1 MPRMNLDY
9 PIIVLGNGG
18 YKKLYVENTL
28 LSFKKAVEVGA
39 DGVNLC
45 VWVSKESSIVV
56 NHDKFVEDN
65 EGRIIEI
72 KELDYKTIKKIKLP
86 MKQHIPTLEMVINEL
101 PEDTLINVKVNEF
114 EAIENTLR
122 IIKSFSAIERILI
135 SSENK
140 DILKKFREKE
150 KDLFLGY
157 YLNKKED
164 VENIFLLNSE
174 IGLYS
179 ANIPMEGIL
188 FYGLENYK
196 NFASRVKEE
205 NMKIFIKGLN
215 DTNYITI
222 LKGYYDVIV
231 TEYIEDVISQL
242 QKTF

>member
-1 MPRMNLDY
+1 MNLDY

-164 VENIFLLNSE
+164 VENIFSINSE

-215 DTNYITI
+215 DTNYIAI

>member
-1 MPRMNLDY
+1 MNLDY

-101 PEDTLINVKVNEF
+101 PEDTLINVRVNEF

-140 DILKKFREKE
+140 DI
-150 KDLFLGY
+150 
-157 YLNKKED
+157 
-164 VENIFLLNSE
+164 
-174 IGLYS
+174 
-179 ANIPMEGIL
+179 
-188 FYGLENYK
+188 
-196 NFASRVKEE
+196 
-205 NMKIFIKGLN
+205 
-215 DTNYITI
+215 
-222 LKGYYDVIV
+222 
-231 TEYIEDVISQL
+231 
-242 QKTF
+242 

>member
-1 MPRMNLDY
+1 MNLDY